1 MNMKIRYD
9 LIRKSLDLKVD
20 DLVFLKL
27 HKGYTQPDLINRK
40 FSKQRLGP
48 VKILEKIGKL
58 AYRLKIP
65 SSWKIHP
72 VVSAIHLEPA
82 PIGQDPY
89 QREERQSG
97 PIEDATGQKDI
108 YEVEKVLVKRSIK

>member
-1 MNMKIRYD
+1 MNHDPSTALKEERKVLRTETEQVIAFANMNMKIRYD

-65 SSWKIHP
+65 SS
-72 VVSAIHLEPA
+72 
-82 PIGQDPY
+82 
-89 QREERQSG
+89 
-97 PIEDATGQKDI
+97 
-108 YEVEKVLVKRSIK
+108 